1 MEPVTFSDKAIE
13 EVKRIMA
20 EQNLSAEFGLRVAMG
35 GGGCGGGAEP
45 ILGFDTKKETDSA
58 YVVNGV
64 TVLVDKKHF
73 MHLFGKK
80 VEFYEVDDL
89 SGFHFVD
96 QENK

>member
-1 MEPVTFSDKAIE
+1 MTDPVTFSEKAIQE
-13 EVKRIMA
+13 IKKIILEKK
-20 EQNLSAEFGLRVAMG
+20 LSSEYGLRVAMG

-45 ILGFDTKKETDSA
+45 IIGFDKVKETDRVYS
-58 YVVNGV
+58 VDGI
-64 TVLVDKKHF
+64 TIMVDKKHF

-96 QENK
+96 